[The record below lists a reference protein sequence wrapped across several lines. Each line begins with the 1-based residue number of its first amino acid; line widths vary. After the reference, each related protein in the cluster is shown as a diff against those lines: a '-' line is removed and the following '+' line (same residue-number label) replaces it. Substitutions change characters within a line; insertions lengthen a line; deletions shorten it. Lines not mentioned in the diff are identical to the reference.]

1 MLSMAIITF
10 REGVEA
16 FLIVAITLAYLRR
29 SGREALVP
37 AAIAGIVAS
46 VAASAAGAWL
56 FSRTAN
62 QPLWEG
68 ILALVAAVLVAS
80 MVLYMMRTARYLR
93 ANIHAGIDRAA
104 ARPGT
109 GAKLAVFA
117 FVVLM
122 ISREG
127 METALLV
134 SSLAQQVGSGATI
147 AGAAVG
153 ILAAA
158 LLAWAWTIY
167 GHRINLA
174 RFFQVT
180 SVFLLLFAGQ
190 LVVLAFHE
198 FTEANVLPVDN
209 AFWHVATEPFS
220 PEGEYGS
227 WITLS
232 LIALPLGWLAVS
244 ALRNA
249 SLGSGAAAA
258 APKD

>member
-1 MLSMAIITF
+1 MAIITF

-46 VAASAAGAWL
+46 LAASAAGAWA
-56 FSRTAN
+56 FSQAEN
-62 QPLWEG
+62 QPFWEG
-68 ILALVAAVLVAS
+68 ALALAAAAMVAS
-80 MVLYMMRTARYLR
+80 MVLYMMRAARHLR
-93 ANIHAGIDRAA
+93 AEIHAHIEAA
-104 ARPGT
+104 ATRAGF
-109 GAKLAVFA
+109 GAKLAVFS

-134 SSLAQQVGSGATI
+134 SSLAQQVGSAATLG
-147 AGAAVG
+147 GAASG

-158 LLAWAWTIY
+158 LLAWAWTRW

-174 RFFQVT
+174 HFFQVT

-190 LVVLAFHE
+190 LVMLAFHE
-198 FTEANVLPVDN
+198 FTEAAVLPIDN
-209 AFWHVATEPFS
+209 EFWHLATEPFS
-220 PEGEYGS
+220 PEGEYGT
-227 WITLS
+227 WVTVS
-232 LIALPLGWLAVS
+232 LIAVPLTWLAIS

-249 SLGSGAAAA
+249 SRGGATAAQ
-258 APKD
+258 KT